1 VTLRLND
8 LPIRRKLTLITMV
21 SSMVALTLACAA
33 FVIHDVAT
41 SRDQMVKDWSSHADI
56 VGNNSTAALGFR
68 LADDAQSNLDSL
80 GVEPHL
86 TDAAIYDADGTLFAS
101 FSRGGDAGAV
111 RPEASPTPGH
121 VFRNKHLELTRPI
134 LLDGK
139 PFGTIYVRANL
150 ETLDARVLRYAVI
163 TVLVLAGS
171 ATVAYLLVV
180 WLQPVI
186 TEPVV
191 HLAETARTISAEKN
205 YAVRAVKRGN
215 DELGAL
221 IDCFNEML
229 LQIQQRDV
237 ELTLHREHLEEQVA
251 SRTEELR
258 NVNAQLVV
266 EKDRAEE
273 ASRAKSAF
281 LANMSHEIR
290 TPMTAILGYTEMMLE
305 PDQTPAERHDHLQTI
320 RRNARHLMDLI
331 NDILD
336 ISKIEAGKMTVERI
350 PFDLPQLVGEVVSL
364 MRPRARQKGL
374 RCCVTVAGAVPRIV
388 KSDPLRLRQILVNLI
403 GNAIKFTSNGSIS
416 VRISCADQV
425 GGRLRVTF
433 AIEDSGIGIDAEQI
447 GRLFQPFTQAD
458 SSTTRRFGGT
468 GLGLAISHRLAQL
481 LGGDITARSTLGAGS
496 TFVLTIDGGDADGV
510 TMLSPE
516 ELSLPDDLA
525 KPETGA
531 AEPATATPPAA
542 VTQSIADAHG
552 AAGEAPAGP
561 VTLRGRILLAE
572 DGPDNQV
579 LISTHLRK
587 AGAQVVIAGDGKVAL
602 ALALRERFD
611 LVVMDMQMPNMDG
624 YQATRELRRRGFTG
638 PIVALTAHAM
648 AGDREKCIRAGCTDY
663 LSKPIEKARLLATIH
678 HYLNDL
684 TRRGSST
691 ATAAG
696 QVTPAS
702 PAEAPVATAQSDEP
716 GLTPPTEPA
725 PESLPGAVLV
735 SSFKDDPDLTEVL
748 GRFVETLPHRVQK
761 LTELLAH
768 NDLAELGRIVHQMKG
783 ASGGYGF
790 AILSK
795 LAAKAEQKI
804 KSKEPLEAVA
814 ADVNELIAMIRRVEG
829 YVEPPGRGTPK
840 AAA

>member
-1 VTLRLND
+1 MTLRLND
-8 LPIRRKLTLITMV
+8 LPIRRKLTLITMI
-21 SSMVALTLACAA
+21 SSTVALMLACAA
-33 FVIHDVAT
+33 FVIHDVTT
-41 SRDQMVKDWSSHADI
+41 SRSQMVKDWSSHADI
-56 VGNNSTAALGFR
+56 VGNNSTAALGFG
-68 LADDAQSNLDSL
+68 LGDDARSNLHSL

-86 TDAAIYDADGTLFAS
+86 TDAAIYDADGKLFAW
-101 FSRGGDAGAV
+101 FSRNGEEGAV

-139 PFGTIYVRANL
+139 PFGTIYVRADLKALN
-150 ETLDARVLRYAVI
+150 ARVLRYAVI

-171 ATVAYLLVV
+171 ATVAYFLVV

-191 HLAETARTISAEKN
+191 HLAETARTISADKN

-215 DELGAL
+215 DELGVL

-251 SRTEELR
+251 TRTEELR
-258 NVNAQLVV
+258 NVNAQIVI

-305 PDQTPAERHDHLQTI
+305 PDPTPAERQEHLQTI

-350 PFDLPQLVGEVVSL
+350 PCDLPQLVGEVVSL
-364 MRPRARQKGL
+364 MRPRASQKGL
-374 RCCVTVAGAVPRIV
+374 RCYVTVTSKIPRTV
-388 KSDPLRLRQILVNLI
+388 KSDPLRLRQILVNLV
-403 GNAIKFTSNGSIS
+403 GNAVKFTSSGSIGIQ
-416 VRISCADQV
+416 VSCADD

-433 AIEDSGIGIDAEQI
+433 AIEDSGIGIDAEQM

-458 SSTTRRFGGT
+458 NSMTRRFGGT
-468 GLGLAISHRLAQL
+468 GLGLAISHRLAEL
-481 LGGDITARSTLGAGS
+481 LGGDITARSTPGAGS
-496 TFVLTIDGGDADGV
+496 TFVLTIDGGEAAGV
-510 TMLSPE
+510 AMLSRD
-516 ELSLPDDLA
+516 ELSILNRAA
-525 KPETGA
+525 KSEAAA
-531 AEPATATPPAA
+531 AEQSFTAPAA
-542 VTQSIADAHG
+542 ADAVITSMSDTVG
-552 AAGEAPAGP
+552 GVGEAPPRP

-587 AGAQVVIAGDGKVAL
+587 AGAQVVIAADGEIAVRFVE
-602 ALALRERFD
+602 RERFD
-611 LVVMDMQMPNMDG
+611 LVIMDMQMPNMDG
-624 YQATRELRRRGFTG
+624 YQATEELRRRGFTV

-648 AGDREKCIRAGCTDY
+648 AGDREKCIRAGCSDY
-663 LSKPIEKARLLATIH
+663 LTKPIEKARLLETIH
-678 HYLNDL
+678 HYLSSAKH
-684 TRRGSST
+684 GSGNSGVMERIAVQAAPTDAPST
-691 ATAAG
+691 A
-696 QVTPAS
+696 PAS
-702 PAEAPVATAQSDEP
+702 AASAAVPASASEP
-716 GLTPPTEPA
+716 
-725 PESLPGAVLV
+725 SPGDVLV
-735 SSFKDDPDLTEVL
+735 SSFKDDPDLMEVL
-748 GRFVETLPHRVQK
+748 GKFVDTLPDRVQK
-761 LTELLAH
+761 LGEVLAH
-768 NDLAELGRIVHQMKG
+768 KDLAELGRIVHQMKG

-804 KSKEPLEAVA
+804 KAKAPFEAIA

-829 YVEPPGRGTPK
+829 YVEPGGRGRPK